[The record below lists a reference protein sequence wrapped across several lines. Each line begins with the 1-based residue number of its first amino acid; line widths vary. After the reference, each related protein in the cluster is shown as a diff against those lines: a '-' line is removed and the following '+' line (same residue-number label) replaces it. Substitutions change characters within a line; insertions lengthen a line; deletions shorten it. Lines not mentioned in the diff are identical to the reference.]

1 MRYAP
6 IALLSAAVCLP
17 PLATPAT
24 AQVISGIAP
33 GCGRCGV
40 SYTAVAP
47 AGGPMV
53 GAQLNPGVPSGAAAL
68 APETRSALAA
78 PSKGCHVEAWGGTH
92 PRHRHTVCR

>member
-1 MRYAP
+1 
-6 IALLSAAVCLP
+6 
-17 PLATPAT
+17 
-24 AQVISGIAP
+24 
-33 GCGRCGV
+33 
-40 SYTAVAP
+40 
-47 AGGPMV
+47 MV